1 MSERTD
7 ATVRIAMWSGP
18 RNISTAL
25 MRAWENRPDTAVW
38 DEPFYAYYL
47 ARTGLDHP
55 MRDEIVANYPN
66 DWQTIAERC
75 TGPAPGS
82 AAVFYQK
89 HMTHHLLEEV
99 GRDWFDGLR
108 HGFLIR
114 PPEEVLASY
123 AAKRETVTAADL
135 GFQQQVDL
143 FNAIADRQGTAPP
156 VFDARDI
163 LADPAGALAGMC
175 SAFEVPFMAE
185 MLSWPAGRR
194 DSDGIWAAHW
204 YGAVESSTG
213 WQPYRPPSSP
223 LPADLARIADACR
236 PAYEALRVHCR

>member
-1 MSERTD
+1 MSD
-7 ATVRIAMWSGP
+7 GTVRIAMWSGP

-38 DEPFYAYYL
+38 DEPLYAHYL
-47 ARTGLDHP
+47 ATTDLDHP
-55 MRDEIVANYPN
+55 MREAIVAAYPA
-66 DWQTIAERC
+66 DWKTITARC
-75 TGPAPGS
+75 AGPAPDG

-89 HMTHHLLEEV
+89 HMTHHLLDQV
-99 GRDWFDGLR
+99 GRDWLDGLR

-114 PPEEVLASY
+114 APEEVLASY
-123 AAKRETVTAADL
+123 AAKRESVTAADL

-143 FNAIADRQGTAPP
+143 FDAIADRQGNAPP

-163 LADPAGALAGMC
+163 LADPASALAAMC
-175 SAFEVPFMAE
+175 RAFDVAFMPE

-194 DSDGIWAAHW
+194 DSDGLWAAHW
-204 YGAVESSTG
+204 YGAVERSTG
-213 WQPYRPPSSP
+213 WQPYRAPIAS

-236 PAYEALRVHCR
+236 PAYERLQAHAG